1 MMDHG
6 IPFTTEPNSLME
18 VIPQPNLMN
27 KMKSSTGQSTISS
40 TMDQSNS
47 VTPWRKTGV
56 KYATN
61 EIYLDVIEEINCTL
75 ESNGNPST
83 LEVSGEIV
91 VMCRLSGMP
100 DCQLNFN
107 NPQVIDDVSFHPC
120 VRYNRYEQN
129 KVISFV
135 PPDGP
140 FKLMNYRV
148 KGQIQLPLTVK
159 PQISFQNGVGRVN
172 VLVTSRVPQK
182 QMEDVVVIIP
192 FPKQVVS
199 TNLSANFGAVRFDE
213 ITKILTWT
221 IGKIPGNFKE
231 KTPLL
236 EGSVSLE
243 GNVVPDP
250 PVLQVDFKISMHSA
264 SGLKV
269 DSLNVLNENY
279 KPYKGVRAITKA
291 GKIHVRC

>member
-1 MMDHG
+1 
-6 IPFTTEPNSLME
+6 
-18 VIPQPNLMN
+18 
-27 KMKSSTGQSTISS
+27 MKSSTGQSTISS
-40 TMDQSNS
+40 TIADQSNS

-148 KGQIQLPLTVK
+148 KGQIQLPITVK

-172 VLVTSRVPQK
+172 VLITSRVPQK
-182 QMEDVVVIIP
+182 QMEDVVVTIP

-199 TNLSANFGAVRFDE
+199 TNLSANFGAVRFDD
-213 ITKILTWT
+213 ISKLLTWT

-231 KTPLL
+231 KNPLL